1 MKDIKFT
8 GIFDS
13 LICLDGALPKKEFYE
28 KLGDIPFLAADGAAI
43 QLINMDIEF
52 KKVIG
57 DFDTLKKN
65 GYLDKISSDK
75 MIYLPDQEHNDFD
88 KSLHYA
94 ESEGMKDI
102 LICGFH
108 GGQLEHTLN
117 NWSVF
122 RRYSKNM
129 NLCIYENGRY
139 ALPLYENYKFTLKKN
154 EIISLIPQTS
164 AVIST
169 KGLRWNLSNEKIEL
183 GIREGARNVAI
194 EETVEINIHNGELLV
209 FIDSRL
215 PYAPVYI

>member
-1 MKDIKFT
+1 LKEIKFA
-8 GIFDS
+8 GKFDS
-13 LICLDGALPKKEFYE
+13 LICLDGALPQKEFYE
-28 KLGDIPFLAADGAAI
+28 KMSYIPVLAADGAAI
-43 QLINMDIEF
+43 QLINMGIEF

-57 DFDTLKKN
+57 DFDTLEKK
-65 GYLDKISSDK
+65 GYLEKVSNEK
-75 MIYLPDQEHNDFD
+75 RIYMPDQEHNDFD
-88 KSLHYA
+88 KTLQYA

-108 GGQLEHTLN
+108 GGELEHTLN

-139 ALPLYENYKFTLKKN
+139 ALPLCENTSFTVKRN
-154 EIISLIPQTS
+154 EMISLIPQPS
-164 AVIST
+164 ALIST
-169 KGLRWNLSNEKIEL
+169 KGLRWNLRNEKIEL

-194 EETVEINIHNGELLV
+194 EGNVEINIHNGELLV

-215 PYAPVYI
+215 PNAPVYI